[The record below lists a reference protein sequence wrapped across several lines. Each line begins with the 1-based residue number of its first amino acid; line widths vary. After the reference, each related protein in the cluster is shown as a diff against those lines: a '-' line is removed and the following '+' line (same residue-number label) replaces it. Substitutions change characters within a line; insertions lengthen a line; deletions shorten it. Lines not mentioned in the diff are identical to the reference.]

1 MNSEMKADSLS
12 DIMFFLML
20 FFLIMSTMIAPQVI
34 KIKLPKADN
43 AGKSVTKKNVILSVN
58 ADNKYFI
65 DKIEVPLESLEPE
78 LSKMIKPGQ
87 ELTETQV
94 IAHCRERLAKF
105 KCPSRVMF
113 IEALPRNATGKVHK
127 PTLRTSFLGNT

>member
-34 KIKLPKADN
+34 KIKLPKAD
-43 AGKSVTKKNVILSVN
+43 AGKTLSKINLLLSVN

-65 DKIEVPLESLEPE
+65 DKNEVAKENIEAE
-78 LSKMIKPGQ
+78 LSKRIKPDQ
-87 ELTETQV
+87 EMTV
-94 IAHCRERLAKF
+94 IIRADKDSHWQDVVNLVAVSNKLKLNVSLAVEKA
-105 KCPSRVMF
+105 S
-113 IEALPRNATGKVHK
+113 G
-127 PTLRTSFLGNT
+127 

>member
-34 KIKLPKADN
+34 KIKLPKAD
-43 AGKSVTKKNVILSVN
+43 AGKSLSKKNLILSVN

-65 DKIEVPLESLEPE
+65 DKNEVPRESVESE
-78 LSKMIKPGQ
+78 LAKLIKPNQ
-87 ELTETQV
+87 EMTV
-94 IAHCRERLAKF
+94 IIRADKDSHWQDVVNLVAVSNKLKLNVSLAVEKA
-105 KCPSRVMF
+105 S
-113 IEALPRNATGKVHK
+113 
-127 PTLRTSFLGNT
+127 S